1 MPPTIVHSPHHTD
14 QKYLLEVKQYERY
27 SYVLFFLGCF
37 IVLLCSG
44 KELSHMDP
52 LSSCSRGE
60 STQFDLIMS
69 VCGYSIIV
77 LLHRPCRKH
86 RASVAL
92 TAHQRAP
99 PPKKK
104 QVCTTPTR
112 NPPKMGCVH
121 ATLPKKSKCICENR
135 RPGAGVGVVVAVGVC
150 AERYSFTHL

>member
-1 MPPTIVHSPHHTD
+1 MPLTIVHSPHHTD

-44 KELSHMDP
+44 KELSHMEP

-60 STQFDLIMS
+60 SAQFDLIMS

-86 RASVAL
+86 RGSVAL
-92 TAHQRAP
+92 TAHQRAKKTKTGLHNTRSP
-99 PPKKK
+99 PI
-104 QVCTTPTR
+104 
-112 NPPKMGCVH
+112 MGYVH

-135 RPGAGVGVVVAVGVC
+135 QPGAGVGVVVAVGVC